1 MPWKETRVMDQ
12 KIQMIGDWLSEE
24 YSVSE
29 LSRIYGVSRKT
40 LYKWIGRY
48 GMDPDGGLKD
58 QSRVPLTMP
67 RATSPELVAEILAC
81 RSSHERWGARKLLAW
96 LGDRQPEK
104 KWPAASTTSEILKR
118 HGMMHSRQK
127 RHHVAPYSEP
137 FLKSYQ
143 PNEVWCGD
151 FKGQFRLGVGDLCY
165 PLTVTDSFSRLLIG
179 CWGLE
184 HPSYLPTRSRFER
197 AFIEYGLPAAIRTDN
212 GAPFASV
219 AIGGLSSL
227 AVWFIKL
234 GIWPERI
241 EKGHPEQN
249 GRHERLHRTLKAE
262 AISPPRKTFQEQQR
276 AFDRFRASYNVERPH
291 EALGQKP
298 PASIYQTSS
307 RKYPARLAAVE
318 YPRSFKERRVLRGG
332 TIKWRGEETY
342 LSSVLGGEMV
352 GLSQVDNATWQIY
365 FSFYPLGLI
374 DDTTLKITP
383 IKSVTYVSG

>member
-1 MPWKETRVMDQ
+1 MPWKETRVMDE
-12 KIQMIGDWLSEE
+12 KVRMISDWLTGE
-24 YSVSE
+24 YGVSE
-29 LSRIYGVSRKT
+29 LSSIYGVSRKT

-48 GMDPDGGLKD
+48 GMDPDTGLMD
-58 QSRVPLTMP
+58 RSRVPLTMP
-67 RATSPELVAEILAC
+67 QATSPDVVAEILAC
-81 RSSHERWGARKLLAW
+81 RSSHPRWGARKLLAW
-96 LGDRQPEK
+96 LESHKDGR
-104 KWPAASTTSEILKR
+104 KWPAASTTGEILKR
-118 HGMMHSRQK
+118 HGLMHLRQK
-127 RHHVAPYSEP
+127 RHHVAPYTEP
-137 FLKSYQ
+137 FLKAYQ

-234 GIWPERI
+234 GISPERI
-241 EKGHPEQN
+241 EQGHPEQN
-249 GRHERLHRTLKAE
+249 GRHERLHRTLKEE
-262 AISPPRKTFQEQQR
+262 AISPPRKNLQEQQR
-276 AFDRFRASYNVERPH
+276 AFDRFRASYNLERPH

-298 PASIYQTSS
+298 PASIYRMSS
-307 RKYPARLAAVE
+307 RQYPARLEPVE
-318 YPRSFKERRVLRGG
+318 YPRSFKERRVLHGG
-332 TIKWRGEETY
+332 TIKWRGEEIY
-342 LSSVLGGEMV
+342 LSSVLGGEVV
-352 GLSQVDNATWQIY
+352 GLKQVHNAIWQIY

-374 DDTTLKITP
+374 DDATLKITP
-383 IKSVTYVSG
+383 NKSVTYVSG